1 MQRGIGKVLSQFKTF
16 PLHVTLLMCTNF
28 VKMLPF
34 LNKEGKKAAAVKFF
48 GTYLTAGS
56 IAGLAGIPAFSP
68 IIGVVAYLF
77 QYLQG
82 EDDWPDELKDLDA
95 DTWFRNVFLQE
106 KLGDIMVGDVSLAD
120 LVDSGPLNAL
130 TGSAIAERIGL
141 NDLWGRDTKEAKSS
155 REGMVAYIL
164 DKMGPTV
171 SLGLSAADAWDAFSV
186 GDYVKAWDKLSPA
199 AIRNIRFA
207 MRMADEGIKD
217 SKGNVIV
224 PPDEISTGRLFAQMI
239 GFRPAE
245 MARIADAGFKL
256 TAAEQRIV
264 NERNQLIL
272 SAKVAVRKQNDEGD
286 EALEKLVEG
295 EIAKFNEKH
304 PTYGIKNDDLTK
316 ILKEDM
322 KARASARLGVSVT
335 EKNAAF
341 ADLPLYKL
349 EERIERERAD
359 RKK

>member
-1 MQRGIGKVLSQFKTF
+1 
-16 PLHVTLLMCTNF
+16 
-28 VKMLPF
+28 MLPF
-34 LNKEGKKAAAVKFF
+34 LNKEGKKAAAIKFF

-56 IAGLAGIPAFSP
+56 IAGLAGVPAFSP

-77 QYLQG
+77 KELQDD
-82 EDDWPDELKDLDA
+82 EDWPDELKDLDST
-95 DTWFRNVFLQE
+95 TWFRNVFLQE

-171 SLGLSAADAWDAFSV
+171 SLGLSVADAFDAAAV
-186 GDYVKAWDKLSPA
+186 GDDAKAWDKLSPA
-199 AIRNIRFA
+199 AIRNIRFT

-224 PPDEISTGRLFAQMI
+224 PPDEISTGRLFAQII

-264 NERNQLIL
+264 NERNRLIL
-272 SAKVAVRKQNDEGD
+272 SAKVAIRKQNDEGF
-286 EALEKLVEG
+286 EAFETIVGEKMG
-295 EIAKFNEKH
+295 EFNEKH
-304 PTYGIKNDDLTK
+304 PTYAIYGDDLVEQLVK
-316 ILKEDM
+316 DM
-322 KARASARLGVSVT
+322 ETRAGARLGVPVT
-335 EKNAAF
+335 EKNAVF
-341 ADLPLYKL
+341 TDRVLSYL
-349 EERIERERAD
+349 EARVERERAD